1 MGDKGCAEE
10 RSAHA
15 NLHVTSCKNER
26 ARRKWVGG
34 MEKRRWREGV
44 CTKEAN
50 ARANSHVTSCKRKEG
65 CVHERSK
72 CACKVTRN
80 ILRAGVAKMVGYKS

>member
-50 ARANSHVTSCKRKEG
+50 ARAKSHVTSCAPVWRKWLGINPEIN
-65 CVHERSK
+65 HPPTE
-72 CACKVTRN
+72 
-80 ILRAGVAKMVGYKS
+80 